1 MTGWLGITT
10 IDPSSTIYVQ
20 QCVSVL
26 KSTTTMTDCST
37 VCGRYVAEHTDVDVD
52 CDGRSS
58 RQDWEIVVKRGRIDD
73 WKWTSNNSAK

>member
-1 MTGWLGITT
+1 MTVVL
-10 IDPSSTIYVQ
+10 
-20 QCVSVL
+20 CVVGTWQNIL
-26 KSTTTMTDCST
+26 M
-37 VCGRYVAEHTDVDVD
+37 YVDVD